1 MSKKLTRTM
10 MTKRSHVC
18 RPVRTA
24 NRDATES
31 DRAIGKET
39 VVFHSNKN
47 RRQCEF
53 EKMNERIRHVMKPD
67 LFGLGQPRQQSP
79 LESHVT
85 IAQHVE

>member
-1 MSKKLTRTM
+1 

-18 RPVRTA
+18 RPLRTA

-39 VVFHSNKN
+39 VVVTAIRIGARVNV
-47 RRQCEF
+47 
-53 EKMNERIRHVMKPD
+53 RIRHVMKPD

-79 LESHVT
+79 LKRHDTV
-85 IAQHVE
+85 AQHVE